1 MKKIIFVLF
10 LYTNVLFSGEKI
22 VEVQS
27 DNYISR
33 GYSEKAS
40 RELAKVDACNSAR
53 KELIA
58 FVFGATFQINQNMIK
73 SLGVMNYSQDVSINT
88 GEIVLRA
95 AMTETS
101 LYSNVTKCTIT
112 YPIQE
117 AMIELDR
124 LKSAQNNKSIR
135 FTDIGDPN
143 NMKGGVLEIVTI
155 PEDTDVFI
163 DNVRWG
169 TTPLRLYG
177 KLNIGTH
184 TVRLDNPNYKV
195 VEESFEVGATSKVRI
210 NKILKRATGKLK
222 ITSDP
227 EGATVKINEEE
238 ITQTPT
244 QDIEL
249 LAGQKLKIE
258 VNHPETETN
267 IQYITLIRDESKT
280 LNQKLLLKP
289 GFISLNVIPSTNIS
303 IEIDGVKKTFSSS
316 NSWIQLEAGDHQ
328 ISVSSK
334 DHAKETFNINIHG
347 GERKAIP
354 TIKLV
359 TLKSIEE
366 ARIADEKYQREEQI
380 KRDERERIAREEEEE
395 RKRNE
400 LTSVHLLLGFE
411 GNYKVPK
418 YGDPSYGFLLGVQ
431 KSIIYNYVGIQ
442 LSGSFGSEAKDEKS
456 NNFTPEVGKPNSK
469 AVVSEAYTYQTILLS
484 LPIYLGSFYLNP
496 GYGIRFDQ
504 TTEKIYTY
512 KYNGTSTGSPVEKK
526 VKTKTKF
533 NSFVVGFIFPKN
545 DQPSYGS
552 VYIEGGINRYQG
564 FKEKDGTFKL
574 GFRWNFK

>member
-1 MKKIIFVLF
+1 MKNISLSLI
-10 LYTNVLFSGEKI
+10 LYSGILFSGEKV
-22 VEVQS
+22 VEIQS

-33 GYSEKAS
+33 GYSEKSS
-40 RELAKVDACNSAR
+40 RELAKTEACNSAR
-53 KELIA
+53 KELMA
-58 FVFGATFQINQNMIK
+58 FVFGAAFQINQNMIK
-73 SLGVMNYSQDVSINT
+73 SLGVLDYSQNVSINT
-88 GEIVLRA
+88 GEIILRA
-95 AMTETS
+95 VMTETS
-101 LYSNVTKCTIT
+101 LSDNVTKCTIT

-117 AMIELDR
+117 AITEKDR
-124 LKSAQNNKSIR
+124 LKSTQNNQSIR
-135 FTDIGDPN
+135 FTDIGDPDS
-143 NMKGGVLEIVTI
+143 MKGGVLEIVTI

-177 KLNIGTH
+177 KLNLGTH
-184 TVRLDNPNYKV
+184 TIRLDNPNYKMI
-195 VEESFEVGATSKVRI
+195 EESFEVGSNSKVRI

-222 ITSDP
+222 IITDP
-227 EGATVKINEEE
+227 EGATVKVNEEE
-238 ITQTPT
+238 IAHTPT
-244 QDIEL
+244 EEIEL

-258 VNHPETETN
+258 VSHPETETN
-267 IQYITLIRDESKT
+267 IQFITLIRDESKT

-289 GFISLNVIPSTNIS
+289 GFISLNVIPNTNLL
-303 IEIDGVKKTFSSS
+303 IEIDGVKKSFSSS
-316 NSWIQLEAGDHQ
+316 NSWIQLEAGDHEV
-328 ISVSSK
+328 SVSNRE
-334 DHAKETFNINIHG
+334 HAKETFNVSLRG
-347 GERKAIP
+347 GERQAVP
-354 TIKLV
+354 TIRLI
-359 TLKSIEE
+359 TLKSIEA
-366 ARIADEKYQREEQI
+366 ARLVDEKYQREEQL
-380 KRDERERIAREEEEE
+380 KRDERERIANEEEEE
-395 RKRNE
+395 RISNE
-400 LTSVHLLLGFE
+400 LTSLHLLLGFE

-418 YGDPSYGFLLGVQ
+418 YGDPSFGFLLGVQ

-442 LSGSFGSEAKDEKS
+442 LSGSFGSEAKDEKYV
-456 NNFTPEVGKPNSK
+456 NTAPEVGKPNSTK
-469 AVVSEAYTYQTILLS
+469 AVPAAYTYQTILLS